1 VTWVAWRQHRTQV
14 IAVAALLAVIGGYM
28 LALGLRINEFAESSG
43 LLACLAGGGDCSRA
57 SGAMVNRFDFYVGVT
72 LFVSWLPLLV
82 GAFWGAPVV
91 AREVERGT
99 HLLAWTQSVSRTHWL
114 AVRLLV
120 VVASLIAAMALLS
133 SMTGWLHEAYYGRA
147 GGGTD
152 ANLAQLHG
160 LIPPALAVAVLGV
173 GVAVGS
179 LLRRTLPAMG
189 VTLAVGF
196 GLYLM
201 AGRLTNLLV
210 PPLRRVAP
218 PGELAEV
225 VAGETRL
232 GIYWIDAAGKEASFE
247 DLARVCPV
255 NGQFTA
261 CAADRGYQTFVLYQP
276 DDRYWTLQGVHAG
289 ILVAVGLAM
298 LALAFWRLR
307 RSAR

>member
-1 VTWVAWRQHRTQV
+1 VTWVAWRQHRTQA
-14 IAVAALLAVIGGYM
+14 IAVAALLAVICGYM
-28 LALGLRINEFAESSG
+28 LAVGLSVNDFAEGSG
-43 LLACLAGGGDCSRA
+43 LLACLADGGDCSRA

-99 HLLAWTQSVSRTHWL
+99 HLLAWTQSVSRTRWL
-114 AVRLLV
+114 AVRLVV
-120 VVASLIAAMALLS
+120 VVATLIAAMALLS
-133 SMTGWLHEAYYGRA
+133 YMTGWLHQAYYGRA

-152 ANLAQLHG
+152 ANLAELHG

-173 GVAVGS
+173 GVAVGT

-196 GLYLM
+196 GLYLL

-210 PPLRRVAP
+210 PPLRRIAA
-218 PGELAEV
+218 PGELANTI
-225 VAGETRL
+225 AGETQL
-232 GIYWIDAAGKEASFE
+232 GVFWMDAAGNESGFE
-247 DLARVCPV
+247 DLAKICPV
-255 NGQFTA
+255 NGEFTA
-261 CAADRGYQTFVLYQP
+261 CAADNGYRTFVLYQP
-276 DDRYWTLQGVHAG
+276 DDRFWTLQGVHAG

-307 RSAR
+307 RRTR